1 MNQIASKSSYG
12 GGPLIAS
19 PGMPTSDNELREWLR
34 LLNRRKAMIVG
45 VGLIAVA
52 LTALVLA
59 QLSPL
64 YRASARVMLDTRKFK
79 MVNTEAALSGFDA
92 LNVGAL
98 QTELEIVK
106 SEDLLGR
113 VVDRLGLAT
122 SPDFNGTKDADF
134 VTEAL
139 APVRKLLSMALAT
152 LVPSGPS
159 PAPTPAIIPRPK
171 AQDSDPRRGAAIGAI
186 SSRLTAT
193 LVGRTFIIVITVE
206 SPNGATSAQI
216 ANAVADTYLVDQLNA
231 KYEANKR
238 ATEWLEDRLG
248 ELRQSLAVAENQVA
262 TYRRDKGLK
271 DSPEGSV
278 SSQTLNDLNAKYTAA
293 RARRIEREARL
304 VALSKASVNA
314 NELANIIEV
323 ANNGTLAALRMQD
336 VELGRRVAELSE
348 KLGDNHP
355 RLIQARTE
363 LNAVRGRFAAE
374 TRRISLAIQAEVDAA
389 RAEEEQLKVQ
399 VERAA
404 SSSGVASQYEAELK
418 QLERE
423 AQSSRSIYESFL
435 SRFKELREQQDIQ
448 RPDARILSYARPSSM
463 PSFPQY
469 QTALIIAFVIGCS
482 LGLGGAV
489 ALDKLDRGFRSASQI
504 EKATG
509 VAVLGMI
516 PLVRGARGLRSSA
529 VGQVISRPTSSA
541 SEALRAVYT
550 AITLGTLDH
559 APRIIAVT
567 SATPGEGKTTF
578 TAVLGGLL
586 TKMNASRRI
595 LVVDLDLRQARL
607 SDAFGVKERKG
618 TIDEY
623 LLGTKALEACV
634 HADPVS
640 GVHFICARPDTPNAP
655 DVLESEAMK
664 SALALFCERYD
675 LVILDS
681 PPVMAVSDARIISRL
696 ADYTIFLVYW
706 AKTQR
711 EIVTN
716 GLNLIRSVTDRVGV
730 VINQVDLTKHVRY
743 GYGDFGYY
751 YSRYRSYY
759 SSDRRKHAAARNTAK
774 GKEEQSVA

>member
-12 GGPLIAS
+12 GPSMAL
-19 PGMPTSDNELREWLR
+19 PGMATSDNELREWLR

-45 VGLIAVA
+45 MGLIAVA

-79 MVNTEAALSGFDA
+79 MVNTEAALSGLDA

-122 SPDFNGTKDADF
+122 SPDFNGTKDADI

-139 APVRKLLSMALAT
+139 APVRKLWSMALAT

-159 PAPTPAIIPRPK
+159 PTPTPAIVPRSK

-216 ANAVADTYLVDQLNA
+216 ANAIADTYLVDQLDA

-314 NELANIIEV
+314 SELANITEV
-323 ANNGTLAALRMQD
+323 ANNSTLAALRMQD

-363 LNAVRGRFAAE
+363 LSAVRGRFAAE

-469 QTALIIAFVIGCS
+469 QTALIIAFVIGCG
-482 LGLGGAV
+482 LGMGGAV
-489 ALDKLDRGFRSASQI
+489 ALEKLDRGFRSASQI

-516 PLVRGARGLRSSA
+516 PLVRGARGSRSSA
-529 VGQVISRPTSSA
+529 VGQVISQPTSSA

-607 SDAFGVKERKG
+607 CDVFGVNDRKG

-623 LLGTKALEACV
+623 LLGTKTLEECV
-634 HADPVS
+634 HVDAAS

-681 PPVMAVSDARIISRL
+681 PPVMAVCDARIISRL

-730 VINQVDLTKHVRY
+730 VINKVDLTKHVRY

-759 SSDRRKHAAARNTAK
+759 SSDRRKHTSTRNTAK